1 MFEITLMFQFE
12 MILIC
17 LAFSVNSKANFP
29 RLRGGK
35 KQTVRIFTWLECLPS
50 SCSLSGRKTVLI
62 FVLIVYVFSG

>member
-29 RLRGGK
+29 RLRGGEK
-35 KQTVRIFTWLECLPS
+35 ADCKDFYLA
-50 SCSLSGRKTVLI
+50 
-62 FVLIVYVFSG
+62 